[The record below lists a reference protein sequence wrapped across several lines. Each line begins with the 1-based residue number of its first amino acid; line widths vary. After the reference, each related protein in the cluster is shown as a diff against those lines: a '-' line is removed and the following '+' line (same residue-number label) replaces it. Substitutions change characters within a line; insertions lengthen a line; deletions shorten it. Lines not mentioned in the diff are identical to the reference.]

1 MFLNRRNLILSS
13 AALLGLASCGSFL
26 VDYATISPEVTRTW
40 KVQDINVSVP
50 ETLSVNTINSMV
62 PADDIVWY
70 GEQSGDTRQQVA
82 AILEEGIKSGSASL
96 NGPVP
101 VVMDVELVKFH
112 ALTPKAFN
120 TAPSGTGVETV
131 RFKIKVLDA
140 RTNAVLIPEQT
151 IASDGP
157 ALVLADGGERGD
169 AERKRIVNK
178 IAETTRGW
186 LGIGADNRVKF
197 RRLGG

>member
-1 MFLNRRNLILSS
+1 
-13 AALLGLASCGSFL
+13 
-26 VDYATISPEVTRTW
+26 
-40 KVQDINVSVP
+40 
-50 ETLSVNTINSMV
+50 MV
-62 PADDIVWY
+62 PSDDIVWY

-82 AILEEGIKSGSASL
+82 AILKEGIEAGSASL

-112 ALTPKAFN
+112 ALTPKAFY

-186 LGIGADNRVKF
+186 LGIGADNRGKF
-197 RRLGG
+197 QRLGG